1 MKTIKRVVTTLS
13 LMLLF
18 CGTCFSQEEFRKDSV
33 WGLEWNLQDSVLTVS
48 FLSSCGE
55 TNEWFQ
61 IQVRSFHGGV
71 YMRRNTYDMASY
83 YIDYREGSREYGIPD
98 FDTSNPKSFSFVS
111 FSIDTLAPELKRYTL
126 SIALAEEYFDIPE
139 DLSTYVG
146 YFGVLFHNQNHP
158 HEVYYDYETDYTQYS
173 HFMYFDLLG
182 ELSCRVDTKNDAEP
196 YRKVYY
202 SLSGKPLQGMKEN
215 EPMVVVSKNDK
226 DQIISSEIT
235 IWRP

>member
-1 MKTIKRVVTTLS
+1 MKTIKRVVTILS

-33 WGLEWNLQDSVLTVS
+33 WGLEWNLQDSVLTIS

-61 IQVRSFHGGV
+61 IQVWSFLGGV
-71 YMRRNTYDMASY
+71 YSFRNSYEMAAY
-83 YIDYREGSREYGIPD
+83 YVNYQTGDD
-98 FDTSNPKSFSFVS
+98 FFASDPQYSFVS
-111 FSIDTLAPELKRYTL
+111 ISIDTLAPELKRYTL
-126 SIALAEEYFDIPE
+126 SFTLSEKYFNIPD
-139 DLSTYVG
+139 DLSTYIG
-146 YFGVLFHNQNHP
+146 YFGVFFHNQNHK
-158 HEVYYDYETDYTQYS
+158 HDLYYEYDPDLTQYS
-173 HFMYFDLLG
+173 HFMYFNLLG

>member
-1 MKTIKRVVTTLS
+1 MKTIKRVVTILS

-61 IQVRSFHGGV
+61 IQVWSFLGGV
-71 YMRRNTYDMASY
+71 YSFRNSYHMAQY
-83 YIDYREGSREYGIPD
+83 YVNYQTGED
-98 FDTSNPKSFSFVS
+98 FFASDPQYSFVS
-111 FSIDTLAPELKRYTL
+111 ISIDTLAPELKRYTFSFTL
-126 SIALAEEYFDIPE
+126 NEEYFNIPD

-146 YFGVLFHNQNHP
+146 YFGVYFHNQNHK
-158 HEVYYDYETDYTQYS
+158 HDLYYEYETDYTQYS

-215 EPMVVVSKNDK
+215 EPTVVVSKNSE
-226 DQIISSEIT
+226 DQIINSEIA

>member
-33 WGLEWNLQDSVLTVS
+33 WGLEWNLQDSVLTIS

-61 IQVRSFHGGV
+61 IQVWSFLGGV
-71 YMRRNTYDMASY
+71 YSFRNSYEMAQY
-83 YIDYREGSREYGIPD
+83 YVNYQTGED
-98 FDTSNPKSFSFVS
+98 FFASDPQYSFVS
-111 FSIDTLAPELKRYTL
+111 ISIDTLAPELKRYTL
-126 SIALAEEYFDIPE
+126 SIALAEKYFNIP
-139 DLSTYVG
+139 DDFSTYVG
-146 YFGVLFHNQNHP
+146 YFGVFFHNQNHK
-158 HEVYYDYETDYTQYS
+158 HDLYDEYDPDYTQYS

-182 ELSCRVDTKNDAEP
+182 ELSCRVDNKNDAEP

>member
-1 MKTIKRVVTTLS
+1 MKTIKRVVTILS

-33 WGLEWNLQDSVLTVS
+33 WGLEWNLQDSVLTIS

-55 TNEWFQ
+55 TNEWYQ
-61 IQVRSFHGGV
+61 IQVWSYRGGV
-71 YMRRNTYDMASY
+71 YKKRNRYDMAAY
-83 YIDYREGSREYGIPD
+83 YVNYQTGEDKFGS
-98 FDTSNPKSFSFVS
+98 SNSSKYSFVS
-111 FSIDTLAPELKRYTL
+111 MSIDTLAPELKRYTL
-126 SIALAEEYFDIPE
+126 SFTLSEEYFNIPD

-146 YFGVLFHNQNHP
+146 YFGVNFHNQNHK
-158 HEVYYDYETDYTQYS
+158 HDLYYEYETDYTQYS

-215 EPMVVVSKNDK
+215 EPTVVVSKNSE
-226 DQIISSEIT
+226 DQIINSEIA